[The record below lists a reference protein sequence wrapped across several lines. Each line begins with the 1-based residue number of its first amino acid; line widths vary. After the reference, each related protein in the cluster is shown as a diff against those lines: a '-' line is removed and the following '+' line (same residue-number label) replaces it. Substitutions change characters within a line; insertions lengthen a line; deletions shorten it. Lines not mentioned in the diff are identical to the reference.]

1 MKAGWLVGP
10 WPDGPESPLENEGN
24 CVCKNN
30 RYNVPAIA

>member
-24 CVCKNN
+24 CGVKII
-30 RYNVPAIA
+30 VIT